1 MTKMPKFDKHPLP
14 GDSIVWRNG
23 GFTLVARIKFD
34 DATRPREKEPTP
46 WLPYFGALPAVL
58 CDYVDCYSEEDIER
72 WKNGDWC
79 YVGIVV
85 TAEYKGWLLC
95 DTAASL
101 WGLECGLTEDSG
113 DYLSEIAAAM
123 LIEGFQV
130 AKAELAKL
138 RAIAN
143 TEEN

>member
-1 MTKMPKFDKHPLP
+1 MTKMPKFNKHPLP

-23 GFTLVARIKFD
+23 GFTLTARVEFD
-34 DATRPREKEPTP
+34 DVTEPGEKEPTP

-58 CDYVDCYSEEDIER
+58 CDYVDCYSEEDIKR
-72 WKNGDWC
+72 WEADGRC

-85 TAEYKGWLLC
+85 TAEYNGWLLC

-101 WGLECGLTEDSG
+101 WGLECGWTEDYG
-113 DYLSEIAAAM
+113 DYLSDVAAELFAEA
-123 LIEGFQV
+123 LQV

-138 RAIAN
+138 RTITN
-143 TEEN
+143 TEE

>member
-1 MTKMPKFDKHPLP
+1 MTKMPRFDKRPLP

-34 DATRPREKEPTP
+34 DATRPGE
-46 WLPYFGALPAVL
+46 F
-58 CDYVDCYSEEDIER
+58 DCYSDDDIKR
-72 WKNGDWC
+72 WEADEWC

-85 TAEYKGWLLC
+85 SAEYGGWLLE
-95 DTAASL
+95 DPVARL

-123 LIEGFQV
+123 LVEELQV
-130 AKAELAKL
+130 AKVELAKL
-138 RAIAN
+138 RTITN
-143 TEEN
+143 TEANNEGNKP

>member
-1 MTKMPKFDKHPLP
+1 MVNMPRFDKRPCP
-14 GDSIVWRNG
+14 GDSIVWRNR
-23 GFTLVARIKFD
+23 GFTLTARIEVD
-34 DATRPREKEPTP
+34 DVATPRE
-46 WLPYFGALPAVL
+46 
-58 CDYVDCYSEEDIER
+58 VDCYSDDDIKR
-72 WKNGDWC
+72 WEADEWC

-101 WGLECGLTEDSG
+101 RGLECGLADDSG

-123 LIEGFQV
+123 LVEELQV
-130 AKAELAKL
+130 SKAELTKL
-138 RAIAN
+138 RTITN

>member
-1 MTKMPKFDKHPLP
+1 MTKMPKFNKHPCP
-14 GDSIVWRNG
+14 GDSITWRNG
-23 GFTLVARIKFD
+23 GFTLTARVEFD
-34 DATRPREKEPTP
+34 DATKPRE
-46 WLPYFGALPAVL
+46 
-58 CDYVDCYSEEDIER
+58 VDCYSEEDIER

-85 TAEYKGWLLC
+85 TAEYKGWLLG

-101 WGLECGLTEDSG
+101 WGLECGLADDSG

-123 LIEGFQV
+123 LVEELQV
-130 AKAELAKL
+130 AKVAVNTLKAKLLARIMDPDVELAKL
-138 RAIAN
+138 RTITN

>member
-23 GFTLVARIKFD
+23 GFTLTARVEFD
-34 DATRPREKEPTP
+34 DVTEPGE
-46 WLPYFGALPAVL
+46 FDG
-58 CDYVDCYSEEDIER
+58 YSEEDIKR
-72 WKNGDWC
+72 WDADEWC

-95 DTAASL
+95 DPVASL
-101 WGLECGLTEDSG
+101 WGLECGLADDSG

-123 LIEGFQV
+123 LIEEFHV
-130 AKAELAKL
+130 AKAELVKL
-138 RAIAN
+138 RTITN
-143 TEEN
+143 TEE